1 MSKTKEAV
9 EYISYG
15 GGSPSLALIVLNI
28 KKQIKPI
35 TGRDQVD
42 EIIFADTGWERS
54 DIISQTKEIK
64 KYIEYHGYKF
74 TIVQSELGSL

>member
-1 MSKTKEAV
+1 MPASDLERTKKEAV
-9 EYISYG
+9 EFISYG

-54 DIISQTKEIK
+54 DIISQTKYQKILQRCQD
-64 KYIEYHGYKF
+64 YMI
-74 TIVQSELGSL
+74 